1 MHESMW
7 PKFYCQV
14 VRFDDSNKTFVP
26 IPRLRLCSTVY
37 LFLLQDF
44 IAAVQIQQPQFKAK
58 KWLNCPCYSHEEGRT
73 ECQHYILW
81 TDVKYGVTC
90 LASHAW
96 RHLFGV
102 TCLASPV
109 VSKQKLE
116 TKSALFKSMDQT
128 DYHIIFLQT
137 VTRIKVDLNNLHA
150 VGRGEGPWALA
161 AQ

>member
-1 MHESMW
+1 M
-7 PKFYCQV
+7 
-14 VRFDDSNKTFVP
+14 P
-26 IPRLRLCSTVY
+26 IPRQRLCSTVY

-58 KWLNCPCYSHEEGRT
+58 KWLNCPCYSHAEGRT

-81 TDVKYGVTC
+81 TDVKYGVPC

-96 RHLFGV
+96 RHMLGVTCLASHVWRHMLGV